1 MLSEFNLKNKVA
13 IVTGGCRGLGKA
25 MAIGLAKH
33 GCNIVVSD
41 IIYDEA
47 CKTVKEI
54 QKLGVKAIAVKTDVS
69 SKESVEDMIK
79 ETMKKFKK
87 IDILINNAGIYR
99 PTPLELMKKEEWDK
113 MMKINLEG
121 YLFCAQAVFP
131 YMKKQKKGTIINIA
145 SIAGLSSFASS
156 AAYNASKA
164 AIIMLTKTIAQDW
177 AKYGI
182 RCNAICPG
190 VFATAMTKNMLK
202 DKTFQQM
209 IKAAVPLQRPG
220 KPQELVGL
228 AVYLASDASSYMT
241 GSIITIDGGWTC
253 HL

>member
-33 GCNIVVSD
+33 GANIVISD
-41 IIYDEA
+41 LLYDEA

-69 SKESVEDMIK
+69 SKESIDNLVK
-79 ETMKKFKK
+79 EAVKKFKK
-87 IDILINNAGIYR
+87 VDILINNAGIFR
-99 PTPLELMKKEEWDK
+99 PTPLETMKKEDWDK
-113 MMKINLEG
+113 IMNINLNG
-121 YLFCAQAVFP
+121 YLLCAQAVFP
-131 YMKKQKKGTIINIA
+131 QMKKQKKGVIINIS
-145 SIAGLSSFASS
+145 SIAGINAFANS
-156 AAYNASKA
+156 AAYNCSKA
-164 AIIMLTKTIAQDW
+164 AINLLTKTIATDW

-190 VFATAMTKNMLK
+190 VIVTAMTKDLLK
-202 DKTFQQM
+202 DKGFQSM
-209 IKAAVPLQRPG
+209 IKAEVPLKRPG
-220 KPQELVGL
+220 KADELAGL
-228 AVYLASDASSYMT
+228 AVYLVSDASSYVT
-241 GSIITIDGGWTC
+241 GSIITIDGGWTA